1 MRTVRVVAA
10 DFVPA
15 SSPAVPPAPTWRPR
29 RRQDRPWLRR
39 AIAFI
44 ACVLLADAL
53 FGDWGLAETLR
64 ARRDYGQG
72 AAELSALRRENA
84 ALRDEAKRLE
94 SDPRTIEAVAR
105 EDLGLVRPGEILVV
119 VTDRR

>member
-1 MRTVRVVAA
+1 MRTRGMIAGRSVAA
-10 DFVPA
+10 SPRDVRGPA
-15 SSPAVPPAPTWRPR
+15 YRARRP
-29 RRQDRPWLRR
+29 QDRPWLRR

-72 AAELSALRRENA
+72 AAELAELRLENA

-105 EDLGLVRPGEILVV
+105 EELGLVRPGEVLVV